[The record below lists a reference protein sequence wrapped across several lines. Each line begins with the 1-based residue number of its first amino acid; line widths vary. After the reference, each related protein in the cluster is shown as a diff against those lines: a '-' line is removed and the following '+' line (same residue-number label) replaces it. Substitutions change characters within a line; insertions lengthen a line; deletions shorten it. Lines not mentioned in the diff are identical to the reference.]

1 MISDAGAHLI
11 AIDNA
16 VRTGKGAGKPES
28 TAALDTSLLSAI
40 NPLLDILVLEG
51 VYPSIS
57 LEMGFRDRLRKSS
70 LLYSK
75 ESDKFPDL
83 DMLQTVLHI
92 TDLIVFDNSG
102 IASQVRDRIIT
113 DLIIANFDLAF
124 SPAREKSVQDA
135 SKQRLDRLLNG

>member
-1 MISDAGAHLI
+1 VISDAGAHLI

-16 VRTGKGAGKPES
+16 VRTRKGAGKPGS
-28 TAALDTSLLSAI
+28 TAALDTSLLAAI

-57 LEMGFRDRLRKSS
+57 LEIGFRDRLRNSS

-75 ESDKFPDL
+75 ESDRFPDL

-102 IASQVRDRIIT
+102 IASQVRDRILA

-135 SKQRLDRLLNG
+135 SKQRLDRLLDG